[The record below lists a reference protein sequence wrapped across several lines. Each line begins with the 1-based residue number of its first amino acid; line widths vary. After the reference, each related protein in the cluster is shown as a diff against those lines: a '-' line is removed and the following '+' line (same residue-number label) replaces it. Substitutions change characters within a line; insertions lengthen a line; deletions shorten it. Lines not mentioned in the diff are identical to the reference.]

1 MVYAL
6 ENTLRLPD
14 ILSISMTLEPLAY
27 PKPGNTHRY
36 MDLPGLRLEHFIV
49 ASIIA
54 HKYYMMLYDRGRYGS
69 RHHVVLGDAIYGIM
83 REVHSATKGSNPC
96 LGTATLLTPLA
107 LAGGRLESE
116 NKTPGAEMLASTAS
130 RTIMETTVHDTI
142 YYYMAIRIASP
153 SYLKPSDDT
162 GNYVNIWDPDYR
174 EKIIEKNQTL
184 YRTLQYS
191 SRIDIIAD
199 ETINNYKRSLD
210 ARKYLEKRYIE
221 TSDWNRAVVETYL
234 YLLSRNTDTVIAL
247 KHGLGKAHEASRR
260 AAIILS
266 DIIDKSEWLLCVEKL
281 DKEFRKEKINPG
293 SIADLVAAAIA
304 FYLVDHG
311 VAIG

>member
-266 DIIDKSEWLLCVEKL
+266 DIIDKSEWLPCVEKL

-304 FYLVDHG
+304 F
-311 VAIG
+311 

>member
-1 MVYAL
+1 MVYEL

-14 ILSISMTLEPLAY
+14 ILSISMALEPLAY

-83 REVHSATKGSNPC
+83 REVYSATKGSNPC
-96 LGTATLLTPLA
+96 LGTVTLLAPLA
-107 LAGGRLESE
+107 LAGGKLESE

-130 RTIMETTVHDTI
+130 RIIMETTVHDTI
-142 YYYMAIRIASP
+142 YYYMAIRIVSP

-184 YRTLQYS
+184 YKTLQYS

-199 ETINNYKRSLD
+199 EVINNYKRSLD
-210 ARKYLEKRYIE
+210 AQKYLEKRYIE

-260 AAIILS
+260 AAIVLS
-266 DIIDKSEWLLCVEKL
+266 NIIDKSEWLPHVEKL

-293 SIADLVAAAIA
+293 SIADLVAAALA